1 MGDRKVLITYHRSP
15 ITKEM
20 ANRNRAE
27 VRSAI
32 HERIRRK
39 VRGTT
44 ARPRLAVYRS
54 LNHIYA
60 QLIDDEKAQTIAAA
74 STTEKGLGLKTGGNI
89 DAAKK
94 IGQAIAER
102 ALAAG
107 VDTVVFD
114 RGGYLYHGRV
124 KALTDAARAAGL
136 NKNEIV
142 EAEAPAEAEEAQAAE
157 TEIAKPKGKQ
167 KEPKAKTKKEA
178 APKEASGG
186 EASPAP
192 KAKKE
197 AAPKQAKEA
206 KDTEAG
212 SPQDSPAEK
221 AEVKDHEDAGNEGG

>member
-1 MGDRKVLITYHRSP
+1 
-15 ITKEM
+15 M

-27 VRSAI
+27 VRTAV
-32 HERIRRK
+32 HGRIRRK

-74 STTEKGLGLKTGGNI
+74 STTEKSLGLKTGGNI

-94 IGQAIAER
+94 VGQTIAER

-107 VDTVVFD
+107 VSIVVFD

-136 NKNEIV
+136 NKDEV
-142 EAEAPAEAEEAQAAE
+142 AEAEAAAAAEATPPVEEAP
-157 TEIAKPKGKQ
+157 AKPKKPK
-167 KEPKAKTKKEA
+167 KEKKEA
-178 APKEASGG
+178 SPKE
-186 EASPAP
+186 
-192 KAKKE
+192 K
-197 AAPKQAKEA
+197 
-206 KDTEAG
+206 
-212 SPQDSPAEK
+212 
-221 AEVKDHEDAGNEGG
+221 